1 MSEWKKGSD
10 KVPDPVLDFIDQM
23 KLVQDLLEQ
32 SLNKL
37 LENKT
42 KAELELQK
50 LESQKSNRRTKN
62 G

>member
-10 KVPDPVLDFIDQM
+10 KVPEPILEFANQL

-32 SLNKL
+32 SLAKL
-37 LENKT
+37 VENKT
-42 KAELELQK
+42 KAELEIQK
-50 LESQKSNRRTKN
+50 LESQKNNRRTKN

>member
-10 KVPDPVLDFIDQM
+10 KVPEPVLDMIDHM
-23 KLVQDLLEQ
+23 KLIQDLLEKAVNQ
-32 SLNKL
+32 L
-37 LENKT
+37 LENKA
-42 KAELELQK
+42 KAEVELQK